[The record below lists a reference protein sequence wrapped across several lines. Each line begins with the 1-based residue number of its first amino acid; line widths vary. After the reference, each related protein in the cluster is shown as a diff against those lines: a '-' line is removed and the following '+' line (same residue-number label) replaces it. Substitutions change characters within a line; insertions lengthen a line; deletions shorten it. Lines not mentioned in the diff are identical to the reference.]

1 VGDVVRSARRHA
13 PVLVIDD
20 GSTDASAMLAGAA
33 GAAVIRHQRR
43 LGKGQALRTGAAAA
57 RQRGATHI
65 VTLDGD
71 GQHAANDLPALLAA
85 ARRAP
90 DGLIVGGRVGADDV
104 ASGVPPARL
113 NAIRVAGFFVNW
125 VSGLRL
131 ADTQSGFRIYPLDV
145 LARLGAWRGG
155 FVFETEV
162 LVAAVAGGVRV
173 AEVPITVIPRARR
186 RSRFRPIADGTAIA
200 AYLAGQTL
208 ARWAAESRDAAGE
221 VAALVSRDRRRVRHS
236 AMLEAG
242 GARADSLPASGLAFT
257 AAGFQRVGDRLAL
270 WWRHPRRRRAA
281 GAATACLATPVLLG
295 LAVIQA
301 LAGRFLPDLVTP
313 FVRLVYDQDRLSS
326 EGASAAPYGFS
337 TGGGAAP
344 SEPIVRGGLT
354 APSETSAMD
363 RLRDRA
369 LET

>member
-1 VGDVVRSARRHA
+1 MNVWVVIPVFNEADTVGDVVRAARRHA

-33 GAAVIRHQRR
+33 GADVIRHQRR

-90 DGLIVGGRVGADDV
+90 DGLIVGGRVGADDG

-162 LVAAVAGGVRV
+162 LVAAVAGGIRV
-173 AEVPITVIPRARR
+173 AEVPITVIPRAHR
-186 RSRFRPIADGTAIA
+186 RSRFRPIADGTAIG

-208 ARWAAESRDAAGE
+208 ARWAAESRAAAGE
-221 VAALVSRDRRRVRHS
+221 VATLVSRDRRRVRHT

-281 GAATACLATPVLLG
+281 VAAPACLATPVLLG

-301 LAGRFLPDLVTP
+301 LAGRILPDLVTP
-313 FVRLVYDQDRLSS
+313 FVRLVYDQDRLTLVR
-326 EGASAAPYGFS
+326 A
-337 TGGGAAP
+337 AAP
-344 SEPIVRGGLT
+344 SHARREEPGATIVTPGL
-354 APSETSAMD
+354 
-363 RLRDRA
+363 R
-369 LET
+369 